1 MRAAT
6 EGMTRTHVQASA
18 HRGDSSRFR
27 ENTLPAIRSAIA
39 AGAGFVE
46 IDVRTTSDGAVV
58 VLHDPTLDRLW
69 GRSAEIAQ
77 TTCAEL
83 RELGD
88 REHRPPL
95 LSEVLELFENSPS
108 TLLIDMDDASFAAP
122 AHGVVAGSTAPIAW
136 CGDLEGMRT
145 IRSLE
150 PSARIWMP
158 WASSHAPTAADLDE
172 LAPECVNMDHLVA
185 TREMVQE
192 IHRLG
197 YQVTVWT
204 VDDETAMR
212 WALDMGADVVTTNQL
227 SRLQRILGE
236 DLGDRSIHGAGTVDI
251 DEAVVVARG
260 LARWVI
266 DFTRTAEPGQISTK
280 INPADLVTEVDVLVE
295 RRVRDVIGR
304 HFPEH
309 GFVGEEMGG
318 TPEPGVPCWY
328 LDPVDG
334 TTNFAN
340 AVPWNAFSLALVV
353 DGSPVV
359 AVVADPW
366 RGDLF
371 EAVSGRGAWLNGSQL
386 RIAGAHG
393 LEDPLA
399 GRVVSTELAGH
410 VPWPGM
416 LEMLAMLGDRFCT
429 MRIMGSGTMTLVGIA
444 AGRGVGA
451 VIGQFGAVDHVAATL
466 IVHEAG
472 GVVLDS
478 AGGPSLFPSDGG
490 IMAASPEAAGALYQL
505 WRQSCEAAAGH
516 E

>member
-1 MRAAT
+1 
-6 EGMTRTHVQASA
+6 
-18 HRGDSSRFR
+18 
-27 ENTLPAIRSAIA
+27 
-39 AGAGFVE
+39 
-46 IDVRTTSDGAVV
+46 
-58 VLHDPTLDRLW
+58 
-69 GRSAEIAQ
+69 
-77 TTCAEL
+77 
-83 RELGD
+83 
-88 REHRPPL
+88 
-95 LSEVLELFENSPS
+95 
-108 TLLIDMDDASFAAP
+108 
-122 AHGVVAGSTAPIAW
+122 
-136 CGDLEGMRT
+136 MRT

-158 WASSHAPTAADLDE
+158 WASARAPTAADLDE
-172 LAPECVNMDHLVA
+172 LALEIVNMDYLAA
-185 TREMVQE
+185 TREMIRE

-197 YQVTVWT
+197 CRVTVWT

-212 WALDMGADVVTTNQL
+212 WVLGMGVDVVTTNQL
-227 SRLQRILGE
+227 ARLQRVLGE
-236 DLGDRSIHGAGTVDI
+236 DLPDRPAHDPGTVDV
-251 DEAVVVARG
+251 DEAAVVARE
-260 LARWVI
+260 LAQWVI
-266 DFTRTAEPGQISTK
+266 DFTRTAEPGQISAK

-304 HFPEH
+304 HFPDH

-318 TPEPGVPCWY
+318 AAEPGVPCWY

-371 EAVSGRGAWLNGSQL
+371 EAESGRGAWLNGSPLQL
-386 RIAGAHG
+386 ADARG

-416 LEMLAMLGDRFCT
+416 LEMLEMLGDRYCT
-429 MRIMGSGTMTLVGIA
+429 LRIMGSGTMTLVGIA
-444 AGRGVGA
+444 AGRGAGA

-478 AGGPSLFPSDGG
+478 AGRPSLFPSDGG
-490 IMAASPEAAGALYQL
+490 ILAASPDAATALYEL
-505 WRQSCEAAAGH
+505 WQQSCEVAAARA
-516 E
+516 